1 MIIPV
6 ILSGGSGT
14 RLWPLSRKLY
24 PKQFLDLTGSQ
35 KTVFQNTLLRLP
47 KHFSDPV
54 IVCNEEHRF
63 LAAEQL
69 REININPE
77 SIILEP
83 IAKNTAPAIALAALK
98 VLSNGVD
105 PIILVLPADH
115 EIEDINS
122 YHKSLEQALDLAEQN
137 KLVTFGIKPHN
148 AETGYGYIETE
159 KAMDSNSLNVVS
171 FKEKP
176 DNKTAE
182 KYLKSTKFLWNSGM
196 FMFKAS
202 IFLEELKKFEP
213 NIYISCKES
222 FNPLNKDLDF
232 IRINHNVFINCPEKS
247 VDYAIMERT
256 SIAVVIPL
264 DANWSDIGS
273 WNSLMDIQN
282 KDTNGNVSL
291 GEIVFDDVKN
301 TYAFGSNRLI
311 TASGVSDLIIVDTSD
326 SLLIINKNK
335 IDQISNLIKKL
346 RVLKRSELEEH
357 RKVYRPWGYYD
368 LLDSGENFQVKRL
381 IVNPGAK
388 LSLQKHNFRSEHWIV
403 IAGIATVTRGDKTFF
418 LEKNES
424 TFIPKGEI
432 HRLFNQEKEDLE
444 IIEIQT
450 GKYFGEDDII
460 RLDDFYQRT

>member
-291 GEIVFDDVKN
+291 GEIVFDDVK
-301 TYAFGSNRLI
+301 
-311 TASGVSDLIIVDTSD
+311 
-326 SLLIINKNK
+326 
-335 IDQISNLIKKL
+335 
-346 RVLKRSELEEH
+346 
-357 RKVYRPWGYYD
+357 
-368 LLDSGENFQVKRL
+368 
-381 IVNPGAK
+381 
-388 LSLQKHNFRSEHWIV
+388 
-403 IAGIATVTRGDKTFF
+403 
-418 LEKNES
+418 
-424 TFIPKGEI
+424 
-432 HRLFNQEKEDLE
+432 
-444 IIEIQT
+444 
-450 GKYFGEDDII
+450 KYICFW
-460 RLDDFYQRT
+460 L